1 MINFSTIPVG
11 TLKPGIYGEFDTR
24 SGPRGLP
31 ANAQRLLLVGQML
44 TAGTKA
50 AGVPVQIYS
59 PADAA
64 LYWGAGSVLHRMALA
79 AAKVSR
85 YIEVWGIGQADAG
98 SSTAAT
104 STLTIAGT
112 TASAG
117 TTLLVNLGTD
127 QVQVGVLQG
136 DTPATL
142 AARIVSTL
150 GAIPELP
157 ITVAAVAGVVTLTA
171 KNKGTVGNQLQLAA
185 SLVDAVGLTAAV
197 VDFASGATDPVL
209 QATLDAVFPER
220 FHVVAMQSALAAD
233 LATLKTHLATVSN
246 AIEQRGARGYV
257 GITKGVIQADV
268 ITLATGVNQ
277 ELVHVSYCPSS
288 ASAGYEIGAMTAA
301 TVAAQGDPARPYD
314 GVPLPG
320 AGLPAIASRLS
331 RAQQEALLVAGVTPL
346 EVVDGQLTIVRLV
359 TTRTKT
365 GGVLDLTLLDT
376 NTMGVL
382 FYFRDCVNTAF
393 KVKFPQPKLTPA
405 MLKALRHEALAV
417 AYQLEDAEILR
428 NIDKYKEGFLVEE
441 STDVSGRAL
450 LRIPAPVVPGLHQV
464 FTSYALLAI

>member
-1 MINFSTIPVG
+1 MITINTIPAG
-11 TLKPGIYGEFDTR
+11 SLKPGFYGEFDTR

-44 TAGTKA
+44 ATGTKA
-50 AGVPVQIYS
+50 ANVAVQIYS

-64 LYWGAGSVLHRMALA
+64 LYWGAGSVMHRMALA
-79 AAKVSR
+79 AAKISR
-85 YIEVWGIGQADAG
+85 YIEVWGIGQSDAAA
-98 SSTAAT
+98 STAAT

-112 TASAG
+112 AATAG

-136 DTPATL
+136 DTPTAL
-142 AARIVSTL
+142 AARIVTTL

-157 ITVAAVAGVVTLTA
+157 VTAASAAGVVTLTA
-171 KNKGTVGNQLQLAA
+171 KNKGSVGNQLQLTAA
-185 SLVDAVGLTAAV
+185 FMGSVSLTAAV

-209 QATLDAVFPER
+209 QTTLDAVFAER
-220 FHVVAMQSALAAD
+220 FHVVTMQSALAAD

-246 AIEQRGARGYV
+246 AVEQRGARGYV

-268 ITLATGVNQ
+268 ITLATGVNH
-277 ELVHVSYCPSS
+277 ELVHVGYCPSS
-288 ASAGYEIGAMTAA
+288 ASAGYEIGAMIAA
-301 TVAAQGDPARPYD
+301 TVAAQGDPSRPYD
-314 GVPLPG
+314 AVALPG

-365 GGVLDLTLLDT
+365 DGTLDLVLLDT
-376 NTMGVL
+376 SRMGIM
-382 FYFRDCVNTAF
+382 FYFRDSVNSAF
-393 KVKFPQPKLTPA
+393 KVKFPQAKISPR
-405 MLKALRHEALAV
+405 MLEALRHEALSV
-417 AYQLEDAEILR
+417 AYQLEAAEILR
-428 NIDKYKEGFLVEE
+428 NIDQHKNEFLAEE
-441 STDVSGRAL
+441 STDVPGRAL
-450 LRIPAPVVPGLHQV
+450 LRIPTPVVPGMHQV
-464 FTSYALLAI
+464 FTSYALIAF